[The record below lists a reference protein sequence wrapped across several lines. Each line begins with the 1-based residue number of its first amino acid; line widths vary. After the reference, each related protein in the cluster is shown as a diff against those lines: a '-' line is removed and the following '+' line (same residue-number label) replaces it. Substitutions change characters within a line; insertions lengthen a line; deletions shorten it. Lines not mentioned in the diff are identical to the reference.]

1 MLKLKGKIMKR
12 ILLMFI
18 VSSTIFAQQI
28 ADKIVAVVDNEI
40 ILKSELDFRASFEA
54 AQKNQNLKDTTFLKT
69 ILLQL
74 IEEKLLYAQAELDS
88 VNVTDEQVT
97 QQLEYQINYF
107 ISQYGSKERL
117 EQVYGMPV
125 EKIKR
130 TLRDDTRKNLMAQ
143 MVQQKKFSSIQVSRK
158 EVEDF
163 FNTYKD
169 SLGIVA
175 EKYQIGHIFQNPRT
189 GDRIKAKARLLAS
202 SLLDSLKKG
211 ADFAALAKKYSDDPG
226 SASQGGDL
234 GFVKRG
240 VFYPE
245 FEAVAYSL
253 APGSLSGI
261 VESPVGFHI
270 IQLIERRGESIHTRH
285 ILIKLKSDDEADLK
299 AIEFLTDI
307 RDSILK
313 NVNTFEFYA
322 KKYSD
327 DKETSKFNGQLGTFE
342 KNQLDKST
350 LDQIYKLKEGDIGY
364 PKRLEI
370 DRNTYGYHIVKL
382 IKRIPEHRAN
392 LEQDYE
398 EIKRLTEYNKKQ
410 KLYTIWM
417 NELKEKIFWETRL

>member
-1 MLKLKGKIMKR
+1 MKR
-12 ILLMFI
+12 ILLLLLM
-18 VSSTIFAQQI
+18 STTIFAQQI

-88 VNVTDEQVT
+88 VNVTDDQVT

-163 FNTYKD
+163 FDSYKD

-175 EKYQIGHIFQNPRT
+175 EKYQISHIFQNPRT
-189 GDRIKAKARLLAS
+189 GERIKTKARSLAIA
-202 SLLDSLKKG
+202 LLDSLKKG
-211 ADFAALAKKYSDDPG
+211 SDFASLAKKYSDDPG

-240 VFYPE
+240 VFYSE

-253 APGSLSGI
+253 APGSLSGV

-270 IQLIERRGESIHTRH
+270 IQLIERRGESIHSRH

-299 AIEFLTDI
+299 AIEFLTDL
-307 RDSILK
+307 RDSIIK
-313 NVNTFEFYA
+313 NVNTFESFA

-327 DKETSKFNGQLGTFE
+327 DKETSKFGGQLGTFE

-392 LEQDYE
+392 LDQDYE

-410 KLYTIWM
+410 KLYAIWM
-417 NELKEKIFWETRL
+417 DELKEKIFWETRL

>member
-1 MLKLKGKIMKR
+1 M
-12 ILLMFI
+12 
-18 VSSTIFAQQI
+18 STTIFAQQI

-88 VNVTDEQVT
+88 VNVTDDQVT

-163 FNTYKD
+163 FDSYKD

-175 EKYQIGHIFQNPRT
+175 EKYQISHIFQNPRT
-189 GDRIKAKARLLAS
+189 GERIKTKARSLAIA
-202 SLLDSLKKG
+202 LLDSLKKG
-211 ADFAALAKKYSDDPG
+211 SDFASLAKKYSDDPG

-240 VFYPE
+240 VFYSE

-253 APGSLSGI
+253 APGSLSGV

-270 IQLIERRGESIHTRH
+270 IQLIERRGESIHSRH

-299 AIEFLTDI
+299 AIEFLTDL
-307 RDSILK
+307 RDSIIK
-313 NVNTFEFYA
+313 NVNTFESFA

-327 DKETSKFNGQLGTFE
+327 DKETSKFGGQLGTFE

-392 LEQDYE
+392 LDQDYE

-410 KLYTIWM
+410 KLYAIWM
-417 NELKEKIFWETRL
+417 DELKEKIFWETRL